1 MKYATRL
8 RSTRVPYLVLT
19 LFLSVGLYLIPGTL
33 MAQQANVSS
42 LTSKIL
48 TDIPGKEGPMITV
61 ECPPDGRKPFDLLLA
76 PLGRHGNRHLEPV
89 RDSRGLQSTWEI
101 SEE

>member
-89 RDSRGLQSTWEI
+89 HDSRGLQSTWEI

>member
-8 RSTRVPYLVLT
+8 RSTRVQYLVLT

-33 MAQQANVSS
+33 MAQQANVTS

-48 TDIPGKEGPMITV
+48 TDIAGKEGLMITV
-61 ECPPDGRKPFDLLLA
+61 GYPPGGRIPFDLLLA
-76 PLGRHGNRHLEPV
+76 PLGRHGNH
-89 RDSRGLQSTWEI
+89 I
-101 SEE
+101 

>member
-8 RSTRVPYLVLT
+8 RSTRVQYLVLT

-33 MAQQANVSS
+33 MAQQANVTS

-48 TDIPGKEGPMITV
+48 TDIPGKEGLMITV
-61 ECPPDGRKPFDLLLA
+61 EYPPGGWKPFDLPLA
-76 PLGRHGNRHLEPV
+76 PLGRHGNRHLKPV